1 MKLEGL
7 DLSTLSYE
15 KQTKI
20 EKLLEVIRE
29 VAVEEEVYIKKPED
43 VFRAT
48 TDLINL
54 PNEHFVCL
62 FLNTKYKIISRKTI
76 SIGSLNASIAHPRE
90 VFREAIKQNCA
101 SIICVHNHP
110 SGDPSPSP
118 QDVEISKRLVEA
130 GEIIGIDV
138 LDHVIIGKYGYCSI
152 KEMGLM

>member
-20 EKLLEVIRE
+20 ERLLEVIRE

-43 VFRAT
+43 VFRAA

-54 PNEHFVCL
+54 PNEHLICL
-62 FLNTKYKIISRKTI
+62 FLNSKNKVISRKTI
-76 SIGSLNASIAHPRE
+76 FIGSLNASIAHPRE
-90 VFREAIKQNCA
+90 IFREAIIHNCA
-101 SIICVHNHP
+101 SLICVHNHP
-110 SGDPSPSP
+110 SGDPTPSS
-118 QDVEISKRLVEA
+118 QDVEISRRLAEA